1 MAIGLIATLAY
12 KAIKLSLDMSK
23 LVNKQASSD
32 AILLGEI
39 IYLSEYTGIP
49 IVSASEE
56 RSVLNR
62 CNFYYGRVVKVSNR
76 GRFATKI
83 LLKLLQNSHF
93 ISEQD
98 TQGPAS
104 LLLIKS

>member
-1 MAIGLIATLAY
+1 MIATLAY

-23 LVNKQASSD
+23 LVNKQASLD

-62 CNFYYGRVVKVSNR
+62 RNFYYGRVVKVSNR
-76 GRFATKI
+76 G
-83 LLKLLQNSHF
+83 
-93 ISEQD
+93 
-98 TQGPAS
+98 
-104 LLLIKS
+104 